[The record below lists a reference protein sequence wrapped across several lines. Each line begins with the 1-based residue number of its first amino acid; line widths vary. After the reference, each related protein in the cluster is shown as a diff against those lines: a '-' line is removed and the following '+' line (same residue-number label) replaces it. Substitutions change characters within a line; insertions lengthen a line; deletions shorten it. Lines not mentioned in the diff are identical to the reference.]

1 MKSDIMLNIE
11 QIYDIKYFH
20 IMYLFPKI
28 TWSK

>member
-1 MKSDIMLNIE
+1 MKSDIMLNIK
-11 QIYDIKYFH
+11 QMYDIKYIY